1 MKFQFDLLI
10 ATRDNLLRAVENLS
24 IEALNHIPEH
34 FNNNLIW
41 HLGHVVVTHQILCYR
56 KSNIPCLVS
65 DDLIDRYRK
74 GTRPESP
81 IEAAEIAQIKELLHT
96 LPQTMIVDYIEG
108 KFSEYEAYGTSYGV
122 KLTNIEKAMAFNN
135 VHEGMHLGY
144 VMSMRKSLG

>member
-10 ATRDNLLRAVENLS
+10 ATRDNFLRAVENLS

-41 HLGHVVVTHQILCYR
+41 HLGHVVVTHQRLCYG

-65 DDLIDRYRK
+65 DDLIDRYCK

-81 IEAAEIAQIKELLHT
+81 VEAAEIDEIKELLYT
-96 LPQTMIVDYIEG
+96 LPQVMITDYIEG
-108 KFSEYEAYGTSYGV
+108 KFSEYEAYEISYGV

-135 VHEGMHLGY
+135 VHEGLHLGY